1 MSTIKGYGISIRNT
15 PIDITQTVSYQE
27 LNSIGFYGDDAVID
41 IVRSDAANRPE
52 LERLI
57 AELQSGDRID
67 MYSVDSLLLGCSK
80 KAKEYLSLIH
90 I

>member
-41 IVRSDAANRPE
+41 IVRSDAANG
-52 LERLI
+52 L
-57 AELQSGDRID
+57 
-67 MYSVDSLLLGCSK
+67 
-80 KAKEYLSLIH
+80 
-90 I
+90 